1 MGDGK
6 HVKLELL
13 HKSSGEYQMVEKD
26 IMRTAGGSI
35 RGVTKVSLVCLRRCT
50 CMYACACDV
59 RACVQNDD
67 VFLHNNYIFIQF
79 WSLGKS
85 S

>member
-1 MGDGK
+1 MGDGEN
-6 HVKLELL
+6 VKLESL
-13 HKSSGEYQMVEKD
+13 HKSSGEYKMVEKD
-26 IMRTAGGSI
+26 IMRTAGGLI
-35 RGVTKVSLVCLRRCT
+35 RGVTKVSLVCLCARV
-50 CMYACACDV
+50 CMRVLVMCV

>member
-1 MGDGK
+1 MGDGEN
-6 HVKLELL
+6 VKLESL
-13 HKSSGEYQMVEKD
+13 HKSSGEYKMVEKD
-26 IMRTAGGSI
+26 IMHTAGGLI
-35 RGVTKVSLVCLRRCT
+35 RGVTKVSLVCLCAHV
-50 CMYACACDV
+50 CMRV
-59 RACVQNDD
+59 LVMCVQNDD